1 MVKLPF
7 AVNSSNYHP
16 RKHTT

>member
-1 MVKLPF
+1 MVKLTF
-7 AVNSSNYHP
+7 TVNNRNYHP